1 MTAFGLR
8 VGFVPGVTLTKWRRI
23 WSDRFRRIP
32 LEVVEVAESDQRS
45 ALMEG
50 RVDMC
55 FVRLPIDRTD
65 LHAIPLYD
73 EVPVVVAA
81 KDHPISLFAEVT
93 WADLADELLLD
104 PADPDA
110 VDLAVGGAGVLAVPQ
125 SVAREQSRRD
135 LDLPADQRRHPH
147 PGRAGLAGRASQRA
161 HRGLRRDRPGPYGQ
175 QLALPPAASAPSPQ
189 PRRNVVT
196 APSRRARGVRRH
208 VANAAGSTRG

>member
-1 MTAFGLR
+1 VTAFGLR

-23 WSDRFRRIP
+23 WSDRYRRIP

-55 FVRLPIDRTD
+55 FIRLPIDRTD

-104 PADPDA
+104 PGHPDS
-110 VDLAVGGAGVLAVPQ
+110 VDLVVGGAGVLAVPQ

-135 LDLPADQRRHPH
+135 LVYRPIKDGTPTQVALAWPVEHPSELIEDFVGIVR
-147 PGRAGLAGRASQRA
+147 GRTVNSSRS
-161 HRGLRRDRPGPYGQ
+161 RP
-175 QLALPPAASAPSPQ
+175 PPSAPTPQ
-189 PRRNVVT
+189 PRRK
-196 APSRRARGVRRH
+196 RRH
-208 VANAAGSTRG
+208 DR